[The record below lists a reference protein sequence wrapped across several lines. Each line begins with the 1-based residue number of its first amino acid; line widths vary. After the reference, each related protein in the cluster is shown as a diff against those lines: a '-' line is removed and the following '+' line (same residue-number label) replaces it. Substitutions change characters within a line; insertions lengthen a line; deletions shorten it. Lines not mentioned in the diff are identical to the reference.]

1 MYFILIMDKI
11 ALCVTEN
18 DFPISVLNLNAM
30 KYKLI
35 MNERGMIMDMA
46 MKNLFGTNIHQT

>member
-1 MYFILIMDKI
+1 MDKI